1 MNVFVRAQ
9 AMDDWQAALSLA
21 ERFLSVPERNALL
34 HARAKAHN
42 KELSHCESIWRTVG
56 LFTAAGSLRSA
67 AAVLRSAGLTA
78 AACNFTRICTE
89 MGLICSVAPGSAL
102 EGALPESARAKI
114 ANQGK
119 RSWLEGGDMTKRS
132 NGLLRSSRGGEALAD
147 AGVMLGWV
155 NNAGTWVKEGAEDA
169 RQQGLDPEAAVLVNF
184 DAPEPIGGGEAEESF
199 RKLHGEVIQDAD
211 RVAQMLSDQRQ
222 HVLYVLMELCKSRVW

>member
-1 MNVFVRAQ
+1 
-9 AMDDWQAALSLA
+9 MDDWQAALSLA

-42 KELSHCESIWRTVG
+42 KELSHSESIWRTVG

-78 AACNFTRICTE
+78 ASCNFTRICTE
-89 MGLICSVAPGSAL
+89 MGLVCSVAPGSAL

-114 ANQGK
+114 ANPGQ

-132 NGLLRSSRGGEALAD
+132 NGLLRSSRGGEAGAD
-147 AGVMLGWV
+147 TGVMVGWV
-155 NNAGTWVKEGAEDA
+155 NNGGTWVKEDSGGKGMDA
-169 RQQGLDPEAAVLVNF
+169 EAAVLVNL
-184 DAPEPIGGGEAEESF
+184 DAPEPLGGGEADESI

-211 RVAQMLSDQRQ
+211 RIAQMLSDQRQ

>member
-1 MNVFVRAQ
+1 MQ

-34 HARAKAHN
+34 HARAKAN
-42 KELSHCESIWRTVG
+42 SKELAHSESIWRTVG

-102 EGALPESARAKI
+102 EGALPASARAKI
-114 ANQGK
+114 ANPGK

-132 NGLLRSSRGGEALAD
+132 NGLLRSSRGGEAMTD
-147 AGVMLGWV
+147 AGAMLGWV
-155 NNAGTWVKEGAEDA
+155 NYDGTWVKESAHDKGNE
-169 RQQGLDPEAAVLVNF
+169 GLDPEAAVLVNF
-184 DAPEPIGGGEAEESF
+184 DAPEPIGGGEQDEAI

-222 HVLYVLMELCKSRVW
+222 HVLYVLMELCKSKVW